1 MLPPGPAR
9 FLKNRSI
16 KIPRL
21 SIYLNVQLGLSY
33 ADFQKEVLAQTRD
46 NVYKGLLK
54 NEEVL
59 KFQMSTE
66 EQRTVPGSNN
76 LENPSI

>member
-1 MLPPGPAR
+1 MIR

-59 KFQMSTE
+59 KFQMSTK